1 MRRKTY
7 PERAGWPLETRMDQ
21 DEPEEEEE
29 EKEDASAK
37 ESVVL
42 LDLLKN
48 TRTIIISEAILPKL
62 THRVIAQLLWLDSK
76 GDAPIHIYLNT
87 PGGSADDGFALF
99 DMIRFVKSPVYTICV
114 GLSASAGVLTLLG
127 APKERRMALPNARI
141 MMHQPSGGG
150 RGRASDIEITADEIL
165 KLRQRANEIIAAET
179 GKPVD
184 QVDKDTDR
192 DYWMTAEEAKMYGL
206 ISRVIKSLR
215 DIT

>member
-7 PERAGWPLETRMDQ
+7 PERAGWPLETRKDQ
-21 DEPEEEEE
+21 DEPEDEEE
-29 EKEDASAK
+29 EKEDVSAK

-42 LDLLKN
+42 LDLLKD
-48 TRTIIISEAILPKL
+48 TRTIIISENILPKL
-62 THRVIAQLLWLDSK
+62 TQRVIAQLLWLDAK
-76 GDAPIHIYLNT
+76 GDAPIRIYLNT

-127 APKERRMALPNARI
+127 APRERRLALPNARI

-165 KLRQRANEIIAAET
+165 KLRQKANEIIAAET
-179 GKPVD
+179 GKPAE
-184 QVDKDTDR
+184 QIDKDTDR
-192 DYWMTAEEAKMYGL
+192 DYWLSAEEAKKYGL
-206 ISRVIKSLR
+206 VSRIIRSLR
-215 DIT
+215 DLP